1 MSAVEFDAQADAC
14 QCGRCVSSRPDL
26 IDRGPAA
33 AQPHSTS
40 FGVGVESR
48 DINGV
53 DLAAMRAIEGRDNA
67 EYWRIESLS
76 DLA

>member
-1 MSAVEFDAQADAC
+1 MSVVEFDVQADAC
-14 QCGRCVSSRPDL
+14 QCGRCVSNGPDL
-26 IDRGPAA
+26 IDRGPP
-33 AQPHSTS
+33 AQPLAISV
-40 FGVGVESR
+40 GVGVESR
-48 DINGV
+48 NVNGI